1 MFQNF
6 LVLYH
11 YRAMIDGR
19 KTACFKSFSF
29 YTIWFP
35 GSEGSSA
42 SAEEGNTFSGAGKIQ
57 VTGRQLTL
65 SQIIA
70 LLIKRFHHVRRSK
83 KGFICEVRGIC
94 F

>member
-1 MFQNF
+1 MVERL
-6 LVLYH
+6 LVSKVSHSLPF
-11 YRAMIDGR
+11 G
-19 KTACFKSFSF
+19 
-29 YTIWFP
+29 FP